1 MENNSILVLG
11 NGESRQCLELS
22 FLLPKFTTV
31 GCNAICREFSV
42 DHLVCCDRRMVL
54 ESLKIIN
61 ANTTLYTRHDWTK
74 MFKNFPQVKTVP
86 KIPYQGTLRADDPFH
101 WGSGA
106 YAVLLAC
113 LLGDDISLV
122 GFDLWSTTGTV
133 NNIYKGTENY
143 SSLDSHPVDPNYWIY
158 HLSQIFKTYNT
169 KKFKIYNTEE
179 WQLPDE
185 WKFENVEQRSIL
197 TLVSE

>member
-1 MENNSILVLG
+1 MENNNILVLG

-22 FLLPKFTTV
+22 LLLPRYISV
-31 GCNAICREFSV
+31 GCNAIYREYSV
-42 DHLVCCDRRMVL
+42 DHLICCDRRMVL
-54 ESLKIIN
+54 ESLKSIGPT
-61 ANTTLYTRHDWTK
+61 TTLYTRNDWTK

-86 KIPYQGTLRADDPFH
+86 ELPYQGTSRADNPFH

-113 LLGDDISLV
+113 SLGDDISLA
-122 GFDLWSTTGTV
+122 GFDLWSTTGKV

-143 SSLDSHPVDPNYWIY
+143 SASDSHPVDPNYWIY
-158 HLSQIFKTYNT
+158 HLSQIFKIFNT
-169 KKFKIYNTEE
+169 KKFKIYNTGD
-179 WQLPDE
+179 WKLPDE
-185 WKFENVEQRSIL
+185 WNFSNVEQKNIL